1 MIPNTTQ
8 IPNNLFNGEMQKMKD
23 TELRVVLIVAR
34 KTLGWIENP
43 ETGMRKEEDWI
54 SHFQLTKFTGK
65 KSRAL
70 STAIDNC
77 IKKGW
82 IEARDNKGSILD
94 TPQKRA
100 GKKIFYRLGEIFLSK
115 VETPAKSAEVSQTPA
130 KSAIAKSAIAKS
142 ANDKRNTITKEKQ
155 LQKDI
160 TISKEIATEVTGKQ
174 INDLI
179 EKFRFVN
186 PACDRLFKN
195 KTERDALERLVKK
208 FGTEKIEKIIEAL
221 PKINAK
227 PYAPRVTT
235 PYKLEAKFGELLIF
249 IKKEQEK
256 GPKFL
261 QIR

>member
-8 IPNNLFNGEMQKMKD
+8 IPNNLFNGEMAKMKD
-23 TELRVVLIVAR
+23 TELRITLLVAR
-34 KTLGWIENP
+34 KTLGWILDLK
-43 ETGMRKEEDWI
+43 TGMRKEEDWI
-54 SHFQLTKFTGK
+54 SHFQLMKFTGK

-77 IKKGW
+77 IKNNW
-82 IEARDNKGSILD
+82 IEARDNKGNILD

-130 KSAIAKSAIAKS
+130 ESAIAESAIAES

-155 LQKDI
+155 LQ
-160 TISKEIATEVTGKQ
+160 EVTGKQ

-186 PACDRLFKN
+186 PAYDRLFKN
-195 KTERDALERLVKK
+195 ETERDALERLVKK
-208 FGTEKIEKIIEAL
+208 FGIEKIEKIIEAL

-227 PYAPRVTT
+227 PYAPRITT
-235 PYKLEAKFGELLIF
+235 PYKLETKFGELLIF

>member
-8 IPNNLFNGEMQKMKD
+8 IPNNLFNGEMAKMKD
-23 TELRVVLIVAR
+23 TELRITLLVAR
-34 KTLGWIENP
+34 KTLGWILDLK
-43 ETGMRKEEDWI
+43 TGMRKEEDWI
-54 SHFQLTKFTGK
+54 SHFQLMKFTGK

-77 IKKGW
+77 IKNNW
-82 IEARDNKGSILD
+82 IEARDNKGNILD

-130 KSAIAKSAIAKS
+130 ESAIAKSAIAKS

-155 LQKDI
+155 LQ
-160 TISKEIATEVTGKQ
+160 EVIGKQ

-227 PYAPRVTT
+227 PYAPRITT
-235 PYKLEAKFGELLIF
+235 PYKLETKFGELLIF

>member
-8 IPNNLFNGEMQKMKD
+8 IPNNLFNGEMAKMKD
-23 TELRVVLIVAR
+23 TELRITLLVAR
-34 KTLGWIENP
+34 KTLGWILDLK
-43 ETGMRKEEDWI
+43 TGMRKEEDWI
-54 SHFQLTKFTGK
+54 SHFQLIKFTGK

-77 IKKGW
+77 IKNNW
-82 IEARDNKGSILD
+82 IEARDNKGNILD

-130 KSAIAKSAIAKS
+130 ESAIAKSAIAKS

-155 LQKDI
+155 LQ
-160 TISKEIATEVTGKQ
+160 EVIGKQ

-186 PACDRLFKN
+186 PAYDRLFKN

-208 FGTEKIEKIIEAL
+208 FGIEKIEKIIEAL
-221 PKINAK
+221 PEINTK
-227 PYAPRVTT
+227 PYAPRITT

>member
-1 MIPNTTQ
+1 MDKTKSIKNWGWSIPDILLERTD
-8 IPNNLFNGEMQKMKD
+8 LDMYEK
-23 TELRVVLIVAR
+23 VLIAIMGRLGALEKPIYPRQKWLAEKMGISESGIR
-34 KTLGWIENP
+34 KILKRLRNKKIVKYE
-43 ETGMRKEEDWI
+43 
-54 SHFQLTKFTGK
+54 GK
-65 KSRAL
+65 KWKIAMYSLTDPIGRL
-70 STAIDNC
+70 SPTQQDGDSPTQQDGDKKDIHSKDIQ
-77 IKKGW
+77 IKN
-82 IEARDNKGSILD
+82 IA
-94 TPQKRA
+94 TPSVA
-100 GKKIFYRLGEIFLSK
+100 GKE
-115 VETPAKSAEVSQTPA
+115 
-130 KSAIAKSAIAKS
+130 
-142 ANDKRNTITKEKQ
+142 
-155 LQKDI
+155 
-160 TISKEIATEVTGKQ
+160 

-208 FGTEKIEKIIEAL
+208 FGIEKIEKIIEAL

>member
-8 IPNNLFNGEMQKMKD
+8 IPNNLFNGEMAKMKD
-23 TELRVVLIVAR
+23 TELRITLLVAR
-34 KTLGWIENP
+34 KTLGWILDLK
-43 ETGMRKEEDWI
+43 TGMRKEEDWI
-54 SHFQLTKFTGK
+54 SHFQLMKFTGK

-77 IKKGW
+77 IKNNW
-82 IEARDNKGSILD
+82 IEARDNKGNILD

-130 KSAIAKSAIAKS
+130 KSAIAKSAIVKS

-155 LQKDI
+155 LQ
-160 TISKEIATEVTGKQ
+160 EVIGKQ

-186 PACDRLFKN
+186 PAYDRLFKN
-195 KTERDALERLVKK
+195 ETERDALERLVKK
-208 FGTEKIEKIIEAL
+208 FGIEKIEKIIEAL
-221 PKINAK
+221 PEINAK
-227 PYAPRVTT
+227 PYAPRITT

>member
-8 IPNNLFNGEMQKMKD
+8 IPNNLFNGEMAKMKD
-23 TELRVVLIVAR
+23 TELRITLLVAR
-34 KTLGWIENP
+34 KTLGWILDLK
-43 ETGMRKEEDWI
+43 TGMRKEEDWI
-54 SHFQLTKFTGK
+54 SHFQLMKFTGK

-70 STAIDNC
+70 STAIGNC
-77 IKKGW
+77 IKNNW
-82 IEARDNKGSILD
+82 IEARDNKGNILD

-155 LQKDI
+155 LQ
-160 TISKEIATEVTGKQ
+160 EVIGKQ

-208 FGTEKIEKIIEAL
+208 FGIEKIEKIIEAL

-227 PYAPRVTT
+227 PYAPRITT
-235 PYKLEAKFGELLIF
+235 PYKLETKFGELLIF